1 MNKFSKNISV
11 NGKSEDEIDLAC
23 AKQIIETGGGD
34 KFALKTFTV
43 KNKTINVKKGEF
55 GPYLQIVSGTT
66 KSNIPLPKSYT
77 IEELSLE
84 DVLTIIADK
93 NGTEKISSKTDF
105 KKKPKKNKDIDV

>member
-1 MNKFSKNISV
+1 M
-11 NGKSEDEIDLAC
+11 AC

-34 KFALKTFTV
+34 KYAIKSFTV
-43 KNKTINVKKGEF
+43 KDKTINVKKGEF

-77 IEELSLE
+77 AEELTLE

-93 NGTEKISSKTDF
+93 NGTKVGDKNGTKVGDKNGTKVENKNKTAPKSKV
-105 KKKPKKNKDIDV
+105 KKNKDIDV